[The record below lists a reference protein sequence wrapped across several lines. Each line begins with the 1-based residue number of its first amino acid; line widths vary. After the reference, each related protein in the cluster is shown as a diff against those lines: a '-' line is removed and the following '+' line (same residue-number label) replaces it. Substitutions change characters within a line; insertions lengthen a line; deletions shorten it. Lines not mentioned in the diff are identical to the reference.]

1 VTETSGTCSSS
12 PGAPADSPTLGQ
24 TVYDGTGTVTVSNVI
39 LDASHPDD
47 LVDVYNGKVIFDHVT
62 FRGNGTGSSGHTL
75 EIKNGGSAEVRNSV
89 FEGHPSEDTIQS
101 AGNGDVLIECNQIG
115 GRPGEDHIDTKP
127 GGPVM
132 IRENTFTTRPTYKTI
147 QNHNTY
153 SPVHVVQNTG
163 MYEVFYEL
171 GQTAGTI
178 VNDNVLM
185 NIWLYDTTNV
195 LVEGNTVPEVKHGEA
210 SGPRDPVAAY
220 YKDNQIGTFKF
231 NGGSCYAT
239 GNTGASLG
247 SCTSGPAPH

>member
-1 VTETSGTCSSS
+1 
-12 PGAPADSPTLGQ
+12 
-24 TVYDGTGTVTVSNVI
+24 VYEGTGTVTLSNVI
-39 LDASHPDD
+39 FDAAHSDD

-62 FRGNGTGSSGHTL
+62 FRGTGTGTSGHTL

-101 AGNGDVLIECNQIG
+101 ADNGDVLIECNQIG

-153 SPVHVVQNTG
+153 SPVHVVHNTG

-178 VNDNVLM
+178 VNNNVLT
-185 NIWLYDTTNV
+185 NIWLYDTTKV

-210 SGPRDPVAAY
+210 SGLRDPVAAY

-247 SCTSGPAPH
+247 SCTSGPAPASDPIS